1 MTKLQQNYILIFV
14 SGIAVGGLSAWAYTK
29 SYYKKVTE
37 DKLEII
43 RNHYKKKQENMV
55 EISTE
60 HLRCW
65 PPEEQVTISNAG
77 EEEMTDYIQKA
88 VDYLSNSPIDY
99 SHIETGVLPKEKIVE
114 DTPYEISSDE
124 FGEFDDYECITLTY
138 FLDEVLVDDQYQIL
152 DEPFELVGD
161 ISLIEHD
168 IGEFAEDCIY
178 IRNDAKRCDF
188 EIIYA
193 LETYKDYILKHPSD
207 NLPMMMPDEIE
218 EE

>member
-14 SGIAVGGLSAWAYTK
+14 GGIAVGGLSAWAYTK

-43 RNHYKKKQENMV
+43 RSHYKKKQENMV

-60 HLRCW
+60 HLRW
-65 PPEEQVTISNAG
+65 PPEEPVTISNAS

-88 VDYLSNSPIDY
+88 VEYLSDSPIDY
-99 SHIETGVLPKEKIVE
+99 SHIEAGILPKEEIVE

-152 DEPFELVGD
+152 DEPISLVGD

-168 IGEFAEDCIY
+168 VGEFAEDCIY

>member
-14 SGIAVGGLSAWAYTK
+14 SGLAIGGLSTWSYTK
-29 SYYKKVTE
+29 TYYKKVTNE
-37 DKLEII
+37 KLEII

-60 HLRCW
+60 HLRW
-65 PPEEQVTISNAG
+65 PPEEPVTLSNAS
-77 EEEMTDYIQKA
+77 EEDMTDYIQKA

-99 SHIETGVLPKEKIVE
+99 SHIEAGVLPKEKIVE

-152 DEPFELVGD
+152 DDPIELVGD
-161 ISLIEHD
+161 ISSIEHD
-168 IGEFAEDCIY
+168 IGEFAEDCVY
-178 IRNDAKRCDF
+178 IRNDAKHCDF
-188 EIIYA
+188 EVIYA
-193 LETYKDYILKHPSD
+193 LETYKDYIQKHPTD
-207 NLPMMMPDEIE
+207 NIPMMIPDEE